1 MKYCIVSELKKD
13 MVDKYIKYHKEIHRG
28 EYKDLLK
35 VIKESG
41 VEEEVIFIYK
51 NFVIIYF
58 EAADLDKSYA
68 FQRKF
73 DVTKKWDDMMKA
85 FFDSEYKFADSEQL
99 PTLEKVFDLNEQLK
113 EMDK

>member
-13 MVDKYIKYHKEIHRG
+13 MVDKYIKYHKEIHKG
-28 EYKDLLK
+28 EYKDLLR

-58 EAADLDKSYA
+58 EADDIDKSYA
-68 FQRKF
+68 LQRKYE
-73 DVTKKWDDMMKA
+73 VTQKWDNMMKD
-85 FFDSEYKFADSEQL
+85 FFDSEYEFADSAHL

-113 EMDK
+113 EME